1 MKVTGKV
8 TPIGDKILVSNMD
21 FGMEKTASGIYVPS
35 DDGKT
40 QGIRPRWG
48 RVWAVGPDQKDVRV
62 GEWIL
67 IEHGRWTR
75 KYEIEQEDG
84 SILKI
89 RLIAAINSGIKR
101 VDTPFFYG
109 YNKL

>member
-1 MKVTGKV
+1 MKVKGKV
-8 TPIGDKILVSNMD
+8 TPIGDKILVGNMD

-40 QGIRPRWG
+40 QGIHPRWAK
-48 RVWAVGPDQKDVRV
+48 VWAIGPEQHDVKV

-75 KYEIEQEDG
+75 KFEIEQDDG
-84 SILKI
+84 SILKVH
-89 RLIAAINSGIKR
+89 G
-101 VDTPFFYG
+101 VD
-109 YNKL
+109 NKCILMVADEKPSDVVRSE

>member
-8 TPIGDKILVSNMD
+8 TPLGDKILVSDMD

-48 RVWAVGPDQKDVRV
+48 KVWAVGPDQHDVKV
-62 GEWIL
+62 GEWIC

-89 RLIAAINSGIKR
+89 HG
-101 VDTPFFYG
+101 VD
-109 YNKL
+109 NKAVMMTADDKPSDIVRAK

>member
-8 TPIGDKILVSNMD
+8 TPIGDKILVSHMD
-21 FGMEKTASGIYVPS
+21 FGMEKTAAGIYVPS

-48 RVWAVGPDQKDVRV
+48 KVWAIGPNQHDVKV

-84 SILKI
+84 TILKI
-89 RLIAAINSGIKR
+89 HG
-101 VDTPFFYG
+101 VD
-109 YNKL
+109 NKAVMISADEKPSDVVRAE

>member
-8 TPIGDKILVSNMD
+8 TPIGDKILVSHMD
-21 FGMEKTASGIYVPS
+21 FGMEKTAAGIYVPS

-48 RVWAVGPDQKDVRV
+48 KVWAIGPDQHDVKV

-84 SILKI
+84 TILKVH
-89 RLIAAINSGIKR
+89 G
-101 VDTPFFYG
+101 VD
-109 YNKL
+109 NKAVMISADEKPSDVVRAE

>member
-8 TPIGDKILVSNMD
+8 TPIGDKILVSHMD
-21 FGMEKTASGIYVPS
+21 FGMEKTAAGIYVPS

-48 RVWAVGPDQKDVRV
+48 KVWAIGPNQHDVKV

-84 SILKI
+84 TILKVH
-89 RLIAAINSGIKR
+89 G
-101 VDTPFFYG
+101 VD
-109 YNKL
+109 NKAVMISADEKPSDVVRAE

>member
-8 TPIGDKILVSNMD
+8 TPLGDKILVSHMD

-48 RVWAVGPDQKDVRV
+48 RVWAVGPDQQDVQV

-84 SILKI
+84 SILKVHGVDNNCI
-89 RLIAAINSGIKR
+89 LMAADEKPSDVVR
-101 VDTPFFYG
+101 AD
-109 YNKL
+109 